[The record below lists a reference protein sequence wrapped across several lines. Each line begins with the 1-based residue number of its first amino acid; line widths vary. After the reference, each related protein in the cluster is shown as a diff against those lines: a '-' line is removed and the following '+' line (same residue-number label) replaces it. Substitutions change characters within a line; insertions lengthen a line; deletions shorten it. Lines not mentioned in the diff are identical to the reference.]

1 MARGI
6 SATIFFLVLTILML
20 WARSHRPEDSIAARG
35 TVLRVLD
42 NGIQADTSPIVRLR
56 LDDGREALVTVPIY
70 VAREGLDV
78 PLVLEPMKDGPDLVR
93 FDEARWLDNGGR

>member
-1 MARGI
+1 
-6 SATIFFLVLTILML
+6 
-20 WARSHRPEDSIAARG
+20 
-35 TVLRVLD
+35 
-42 NGIQADTSPIVRLR
+42 
-56 LDDGREALVTVPIY
+56 VPIY